1 MRGHVALAL
10 AAGRARALI
19 NPLAPLLPPKPPREC
34 SELRGAAHRSAMYQ
48 GHEQNLQQH
57 LFQQQ
62 QQQQQQQSSMQQQ
75 QQQQV
80 HTTRDFCA
88 APPCALLSQCA

>member
-1 MRGHVALAL
+1 
-10 AAGRARALI
+10 
-19 NPLAPLLPPKPPREC
+19 
-34 SELRGAAHRSAMYQ
+34 MYQ